1 MAKNDPQ
8 HMNVSKT
15 SSQSNAKGSL
25 AQTTKGAAKSG
36 SFELMTP
43 SGLAG
48 SGFSGIN
55 KRSNDSASKA
65 VGSGGGASNQS
76 SQSSVGRQRPRV
88 DVRIPAAKILE
99 S

>member
-65 VGSGGGASNQS
+65 VGAGGGASNQS
-76 SQSSVGRQRPRV
+76 SRASVAGNA
-88 DVRIPAAKILE
+88 PAWTKN
-99 S
+99 SGSKNFGG

>member
-1 MAKNDPQ
+1 MAKSKQ

-76 SQSSVGRQRPRV
+76 SKSGLGGGAPHWSSNSGS
-88 DVRIPAAKILE
+88 KNFGE
-99 S
+99 

>member
-1 MAKNDPQ
+1 MAKSKQ

-65 VGSGGGASNQS
+65 VGAGGGASNQS
-76 SQSSVGRQRPRV
+76 SRASVAGNA
-88 DVRIPAAKILE
+88 PAWTKN
-99 S
+99 SGSKNFGG